1 MTFVSERYIIKNIKR
16 RYKKLL
22 YKFFRKEV
30 NVTSNKQ
37 LIIELNK
44 MFCNYIQESDDI
56 ATFYEIALNYIENNT
71 TLDFDNQEQF
81 EKAIELVD
89 SVLENK

>member
-1 MTFVSERYIIKNIKR
+1 M
-16 RYKKLL
+16 
-22 YKFFRKEV
+22 
-30 NVTSNKQ
+30 SNQQ
-37 LIIELNK
+37 LVIELNK

-56 ATFYEIALNYIENNT
+56 ATFYQIALNYIENNT
-71 TLDFDNQEQF
+71 VLDFDDNEQF

>member
-1 MTFVSERYIIKNIKR
+1 MSK
-16 RYKKLL
+16 
-22 YKFFRKEV
+22 
-30 NVTSNKQ
+30 KQ

-56 ATFYEIALNYIENNT
+56 ATFYQIALNYIEDNS
-71 TLDFDNQEQF
+71 TLDFDDDEQF

>member
-1 MTFVSERYIIKNIKR
+1 M
-16 RYKKLL
+16 
-22 YKFFRKEV
+22 
-30 NVTSNKQ
+30 SNKQ

-56 ATFYEIALNYIENNT
+56 STFYEIALNYIENNT

>member
-1 MTFVSERYIIKNIKR
+1 M
-16 RYKKLL
+16 
-22 YKFFRKEV
+22 
-30 NVTSNKQ
+30 SNQQ

-44 MFCNYIQESDDI
+44 MFCNYIRESDDI
-56 ATFYEIALNYIENNT
+56 ATFYQIALNYIEDNSA
-71 TLDFDNQEQF
+71 LDFDNQEQF

>member
-1 MTFVSERYIIKNIKR
+1 M
-16 RYKKLL
+16 
-22 YKFFRKEV
+22 
-30 NVTSNKQ
+30 SNKQ

-44 MFCNYIQESDDI
+44 MFCNYIQESDDV

-81 EKAIELVD
+81 GKAIELVD

>member
-1 MTFVSERYIIKNIKR
+1 M
-16 RYKKLL
+16 
-22 YKFFRKEV
+22 
-30 NVTSNKQ
+30 SNKR

>member
-1 MTFVSERYIIKNIKR
+1 M
-16 RYKKLL
+16 
-22 YKFFRKEV
+22 
-30 NVTSNKQ
+30 SNKQ